1 MMIVYEIVNL
11 VNGKRYIGQTTKTFN
26 ERYNFK
32 GEGIERVLGYLEFRE
47 NKTDF
52 YNDKLYYNDHLLKAI
67 RKHGTENFKVEILD
81 TAKTIEELNTKE
93 MYWINYF
100 KSNIDGYNHC
110 DGGDNNKGWKMS
122 SATRKHLSK
131 IRKGKMTGSNNPNY
145 GKKHSKSVRKKMSAN
160 RKGKM
165 VGASH
170 PKARAVINLDTLE
183 VFETLTSACKSVG
196 IETGNLTAVCQRRE
210 MGIHG
215 VRTLAGGYRWMYYDE
230 YLEKGD
236 VVGEYK
242 NNRHKAVKNIDT
254 GKVFETIKAA
264 SDYYGIDNSSISKVC
279 RGKVKTTGGYRWE
292 YYIKE

>member
-1 MMIVYEIVNL
+1 MIIYGIVNL

-32 GEGIERVLGYLEFRE
+32 GEGVERVLGYLEFRE

-110 DGGDNNKGWKMS
+110 DGGSNNKGWKMS

-131 IRKGKMTGSNNPNY
+131 IRKGKMAGTNNPNY

-183 VFETLTSACKSVG
+183 VFETLTSACEAVG
-196 IETGNLTAVCQRRE
+196 IEVGNLTAVCQRQER
-210 MGIHG
+210 GIHG
-215 VRTLAGGYRWMYYDE
+215 VRTLAGGYRWMYHDE

-279 RGKVKTTGGYRWE
+279 RGKAKTTGGYRWE